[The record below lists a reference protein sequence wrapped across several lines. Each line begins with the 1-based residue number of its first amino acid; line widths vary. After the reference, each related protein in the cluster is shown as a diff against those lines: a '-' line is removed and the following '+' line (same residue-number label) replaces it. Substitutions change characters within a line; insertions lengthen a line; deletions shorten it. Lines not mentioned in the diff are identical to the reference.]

1 MNDSMEEEKRQLGIS
16 DALAIMKRRFW
27 WILLP
32 ALLAPAIGIGLT
44 FVVTPVYTSKAFV
57 LIEQPKVPD
66 KFVTQVSTDQLDTR
80 LMTLQQ
86 QILSRSRL
94 EPIIVR
100 LGLYKD
106 KAGKWSMEEMVER
119 LRKSIDVQL
128 ITPEG
133 SARVPSGFY
142 ITASADSARTAQE
155 VCTDILSM
163 FMEENL
169 KLREQ
174 RAAGTTDFLAGQLE
188 ESKRKLDIHD
198 AQLAEF
204 KGKYLGQL
212 PTDEQ
217 PNLEML
223 TTTRTRL
230 ETLNQE
236 LSQAQQQ
243 RIIQE
248 SALSQL
254 NAKKAAPSGV
264 SSSDLQQELTTL
276 QEQLT
281 SLQSRYTDDHPDVR
295 KTKSQIRALQ
305 SQIRLANSTTA
316 APLKDEPVVDTAE
329 LRQMRVALRLTEE
342 NIRSIRIEQS
352 HLEGQV
358 RTLQSRLQLSPVVE
372 ERYKALTRDYET
384 ALQFYNELLSKKTQS
399 EMSTDLERR
408 QEGEQFGV
416 MDAPDLPAKPTFPDR
431 LKFGLS
437 GLAAGLALGIGSAL
451 LIERR
456 ENFIRT
462 EDDVVQILEL
472 PVLSSIPELKLE
484 QTKNTAFLPRAR
496 PGRREQATD
505 QHQAKV

>member
-1 MNDSMEEEKRQLGIS
+1 MEEEQQFGIREI
-16 DALAIMKRRFW
+16 LAIVKRRIW

-32 ALLAPAIGIGLT
+32 ALLGPAVGIGLT
-44 FVVTPVYTSKAFV
+44 FVVRPIYTSKAFV

-66 KFVTQVSTDQLDTR
+66 KFVTQVVTDQLDTR
-80 LMTLQQ
+80 LMTLQE
-86 QILSRSRL
+86 QILSRSSL
-94 EPIIVR
+94 EPIIER

-106 KAGKWSMEEMVER
+106 KAGKMSMEEMIER
-119 LRKSIDVQL
+119 LRKSIDVKM

-142 ITASADSARTAQE
+142 ITASADSARTAQQ
-155 VCTDILSM
+155 VCTEILSM
-163 FMEENL
+163 FMTENL

-174 RAAGTTDFLAGQLE
+174 RSAGTTDFLAGQLE
-188 ESKRKLDIHD
+188 ESKRKLDEQD
-198 AQLAEF
+198 AQLAAF

-223 TTTRTRL
+223 TATRTRL
-230 ETLNQE
+230 EALNQE

-243 RIIQE
+243 KIIQE

-254 NAKKAAPSGV
+254 NARKAAPPAVTTPSER
-264 SSSDLQQELTTL
+264 QQELTAL
-276 QEQLT
+276 QSQLT
-281 SLQSRYTDDHPDVR
+281 SLQSRYTEDHPDVR
-295 KTKSQIRALQ
+295 KTKAQIRALQ
-305 SQIRLANSTTA
+305 SQMKEANAATA
-316 APLKDEPVVDTAE
+316 SAPSKDEPAVETAE

-342 NIRSIRIEQS
+342 NIRSKRIEQS
-352 HLEGQV
+352 HLEEQV
-358 RTLQSRLQLSPVVE
+358 QTLQSRLQLSPVVE

-416 MDAPDLPAKPTFPDR
+416 MDAPDLPTKPTFPDR

-437 GLAAGLALGIGSAL
+437 GSGAGLALGIIFAL

-462 EDDVVQILEL
+462 EDDVLRILAM
-472 PVLSSIPELKLE
+472 PVLISIPELKPE
-484 QTKNTAFLPRAR
+484 RTRNTASLPLIRSIPR
-496 PGRREQATD
+496 GQTGEQ
-505 QHQAKV
+505 QQAKV